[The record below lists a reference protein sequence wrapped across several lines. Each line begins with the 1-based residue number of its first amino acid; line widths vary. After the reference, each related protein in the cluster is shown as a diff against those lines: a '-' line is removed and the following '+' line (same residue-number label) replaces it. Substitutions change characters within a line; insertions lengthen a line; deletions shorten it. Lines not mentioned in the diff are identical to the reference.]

1 MHSFR
6 VHLPIALDTTKEIN
20 NLFFDVWNIIL
31 NVTYVL
37 QIFHFPECG
46 VSGAFNRRQP
56 RNLSS
61 LEHGRIINGKES
73 PKGAW
78 PWQVSMLL
86 QFCVLFLNRLHEYQH
101 NKVKSVM

>member
-1 MHSFR
+1 MKYFKWC
-6 VHLPIALDTTKEIN
+6 V
-20 NLFFDVWNIIL
+20 IITQF
-31 NVTYVL
+31 N
-37 QIFHFPECG
+37 FPGCG

-78 PWQVSMLL
+78 PWQVSVLV
-86 QFCVLFLNRLHEYQH
+86 QFCVCVCYFCAAGMGIAGI
-101 NKVKSVM
+101 K

>member
-1 MHSFR
+1 MEYHFKC
-6 VHLPIALDTTKEIN
+6 H
-20 NLFFDVWNIIL
+20 IIGT
-31 NVTYVL
+31 N
-37 QIFHFPECG
+37 FHFPECG

-86 QFCVLFLNRLHEYQH
+86 QFCFGLPHVQFVCYFLTDSMNIDLL
-101 NKVKSVM
+101 K

>member
-1 MHSFR
+1 MEYHFKCY
-6 VHLPIALDTTKEIN
+6 IC
-20 NLFFDVWNIIL
+20 
-31 NVTYVL
+31 VTN
-37 QIFHFPECG
+37 FHFPECG

-78 PWQVSMLL
+78 PWQVSTLL
-86 QFCVLFLNRLHEYQH
+86 QFCVLFRNRLHEY
-101 NKVKSVM
+101 